1 MQFFNDNQCQSKE
14 YTGATEKVGS
24 VLGGRS
30 FSLMT
35 PTNNGHTIR
44 LKSEDCDEEEQV
56 VLSAF
61 PAESNGGDDTVG
73 TNGQPI
79 PEYTLPLHLCPALQ
93 WILHLCR
100 GSEQR
105 ASQAT
110 VPLCRP
116 ACPTPSDQ
124 RCCLLSRP
132 MMPNAINN
140 GNLSLQSF

>member
-44 LKSEDCDEEEQV
+44 IKSEDGDEEEQV

-73 TNGQPI
+73 TNGGDGGHQWSADPRVYSA
-79 PEYTLPLHLCPALQ
+79 PPSLPCSAVDPPSLP
-93 WILHLCR
+93 WI
-100 GSEQR
+100 
-105 ASQAT
+105 
-110 VPLCRP
+110 
-116 ACPTPSDQ
+116 
-124 RCCLLSRP
+124 
-132 MMPNAINN
+132 
-140 GNLSLQSF
+140 